1 MMEEL
6 INDPVSLLDSTDP
19 SPIITE
25 GVSANATPENIKSNV
40 QNNVEG
46 NIEEIEAPLVPEIKS
61 SSADEEIEENSPTVD
76 GPRKK
81 KGFFSMIVNSVVPNK
96 KPPTTVPTT
105 LTEESIDQVPAESNV
120 EQNEEVG
127 VQKRGILASLRRSII
142 GTPAGKPV
150 TEVPEQPS
158 TGFKIHAENA
168 ATSNE
173 SNTIVYESQ
182 SREIDMNDLISPA
195 VSVPVSTFIQPHET
209 VSVMP
214 VEEVAS
220 VPVEEIAVIEY
231 VSSHINV
238 VQTTE
243 KESTTADVAE
253 DGDKKES
260 EAVSD
265 LTNQQNDQLLSTE
278 ETTEPL
284 KNVDPVQHIEP
295 VEHVEHIERIEPVE
309 SVQVVEQAKH
319 VVVEHIGPVQ
329 PIETIEPVVPVKSVE
344 PEELMLAPVVLI
356 EPSESKSQVK
366 DSTNDSEPIPS
377 TESVVIQRPAQNIPA
392 TFQTEAIQSLAFAES
407 IVVDDRPPVPEKT
420 PAVSSE
426 YVSSQQI
433 TNQMS
438 RSIHEVAVTKIVG
451 EQVEIS
457 SAASEES
464 KSIESVGNL
473 EDQAGFDFAKA
484 MKRSAT
490 VPAGPAFQ
498 NTTALPRNRSLRS
511 QSPTPSL
518 KHQNYPMPA
527 RPSTPQYGHGPARPM
542 TPQLPGLHPPPTGT
556 MIPGPPPLSAY
567 PPGTTPEQAAIYQQ
581 QLAIYYQQMQY
592 YQQFYQQQQY
602 QQVQPQVFNQSLS
615 PRHSTS
621 FASIRS
627 DTTSIYNT
635 ITPSDSASNY
645 VEAPVAQQPSEEW
658 VRVFSVRPS
667 FVNHPKHTP
676 PRRKSQVQKQLGA
689 LRINMAKASM
699 RPESRK
705 TNKILVEFSRFCI
718 EETYVLDP
726 SERRELMVEVFD
738 ILKGQCFLG
747 YAESQYLLG
756 KAYLDDNQY
765 ESAYILLY
773 NSALQTYG
781 PACCLLASMVANGMG
796 VPKDE
801 ATAVSFLKKGIKA
814 GDVESSFRLGCGYAY
829 GKLGLPIQFADAVRC
844 LNECCK
850 GNGSQTS
857 H

>member
-1 MMEEL
+1 
-6 INDPVSLLDSTDP
+6 
-19 SPIITE
+19 
-25 GVSANATPENIKSNV
+25 
-40 QNNVEG
+40 
-46 NIEEIEAPLVPEIKS
+46 
-61 SSADEEIEENSPTVD
+61 
-76 GPRKK
+76 
-81 KGFFSMIVNSVVPNK
+81 
-96 KPPTTVPTT
+96 
-105 LTEESIDQVPAESNV
+105 
-120 EQNEEVG
+120 
-127 VQKRGILASLRRSII
+127 
-142 GTPAGKPV
+142 
-150 TEVPEQPS
+150 
-158 TGFKIHAENA
+158 
-168 ATSNE
+168 
-173 SNTIVYESQ
+173 
-182 SREIDMNDLISPA
+182 
-195 VSVPVSTFIQPHET
+195 
-209 VSVMP
+209 
-214 VEEVAS
+214 
-220 VPVEEIAVIEY
+220 
-231 VSSHINV
+231 
-238 VQTTE
+238 
-243 KESTTADVAE
+243 E
-253 DGDKKES
+253 DGVKKES

-265 LTNQQNDQLLSTE
+265 LNNQQNDQVLTTE

-284 KNVDPVQHIEP
+284 KIVDPA
-295 VEHVEHIERIEPVE
+295 EHIESVENVEPIGRIEPVDP
-309 SVQVVEQAKH
+309 VQVVEQAKH
-319 VVVEHIGPVQ
+319 VAILESVEHIGPVQ
-329 PIETIEPVVPVKSVE
+329 PIETNEPVVPVNSVE
-344 PEELMLAPVVLI
+344 PEDLMLAPVVLI
-356 EPSESKSQVK
+356 EPSESNSQVK
-366 DSTNDSEPIPS
+366 DSTNDSEPNLS
-377 TESVVIQRPAQNIPA
+377 TESVVIQRPAQDIPA
-392 TFQTEAIQSLAFAES
+392 SFQTEAIQSLVIAES
-407 IVVDDRPPVPEKT
+407 LVVDDRPPVPEKT
-420 PAVSSE
+420 PAVSSD

-490 VPAGPAFQ
+490 VPASPAFQ

-511 QSPTPSL
+511 LSPTPSL

-542 TPQLPGLHPPPTGT
+542 TPQLPGSHPPPTGT

-781 PACCLLASMVANGMG
+781 P
-796 VPKDE
+796 
-801 ATAVSFLKKGIKA
+801 
-814 GDVESSFRLGCGYAY
+814 
-829 GKLGLPIQFADAVRC
+829 
-844 LNECCK
+844 
-850 GNGSQTS
+850 
-857 H
+857 